1 MIKNEDYKKFWLNLF
16 DQKLEIDEEDF
27 FRYRNILSN
36 LEPKEGYPKVTDDD
50 MEAALI
56 WLNKD
61 RIPQA

>member
-1 MIKNEDYKKFWLNLF
+1 MTENEDYKKFWLNLF
-16 DQKLEIDEEDF
+16 DQKLEIDEKEF
-27 FRYRNILSN
+27 FRYRSILSN
-36 LEPKEGYPKVTDDD
+36 LEPSEGSPKVTNDD